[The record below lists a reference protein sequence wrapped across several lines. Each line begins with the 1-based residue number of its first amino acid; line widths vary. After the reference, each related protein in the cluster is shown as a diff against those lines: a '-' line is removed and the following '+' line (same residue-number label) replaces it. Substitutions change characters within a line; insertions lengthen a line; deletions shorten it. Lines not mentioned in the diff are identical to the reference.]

1 MTLSLIAA
9 VLGAVLYGVASVL
22 QALAVRRAAG
32 LNALRQPLYL
42 AGFACDGA
50 AWVASLLALHALP
63 LFTVQAVLAGS
74 LAVAVVL
81 ARVFLAAAL
90 RTIDVVAVVI
100 VVASLAVLSL
110 AAGPDPAGGGD
121 RVSSGFK
128 VAMLASLVALAVAA
142 VMTYRRGSG
151 IWFAAIAGLASSGA
165 AISARAA
172 HLAMPSGAL
181 DVVRTLGQPLVWAI
195 VGFGVLTAVT
205 YARALER
212 AAVGPATAVL
222 SVVDVIVPAGIGLVV
237 LHDVVRAGWAPSAVA
252 ATVAALGACV
262 VLAMSPAEEQVQG
275 AAAVVA

>member
-22 QALAVRRAAG
+22 QALAVRKAAG
-32 LNALRQPLYL
+32 LSALRQPFYL
-42 AGFACDGA
+42 AGFACDGM

-81 ARVFLAAAL
+81 ARIFLAAAL
-90 RTIDVVAVVI
+90 RTIDIVAVAVV
-100 VVASLAVLSL
+100 VASVAVLSL

-121 RVSSGFK
+121 LVSSGFK
-128 VAMLASLVALAVAA
+128 AAMLASLVALAVAA
-142 VMTYRRGSG
+142 VITYRRGSG

-172 HLAMPSGAL
+172 HLAMPSDAL
-181 DVVRTLGQPLVWAI
+181 ELARTARQPLVWAI

-222 SVVDVIVPAGIGLVV
+222 SVVDVIVPAAIGLMV
-237 LHDVVRAGWAPSAVA
+237 LHDVVGAGWAPAAVV

-262 VLAMSPAEEQVQG
+262 VLAMSPAEERVQG
-275 AAAVVA
+275 VAALVA

>member
-1 MTLSLIAA
+1 MTFSLIAA
-9 VLGAVLYGVASVL
+9 VLGAVLYGVGSIL

-32 LNALRQPLYL
+32 LNALRQPLYI

-50 AWVASLLALHALP
+50 AWIASLLALHALP

-81 ARVFLAAAL
+81 ARIFLAAVL
-90 RTIDVVAVVI
+90 RAIDIVAVAVV
-100 VVASLAVLSL
+100 VVALAVLAL
-110 AAGPDPAGGGD
+110 AAGPDPTGGGD
-121 RVSSGFK
+121 LVSSGFK
-128 VAMLASLVALAVAA
+128 VAMLASLAALILATVL
-142 VMTYRRGSG
+142 TYRRGSG
-151 IWFAAIAGLASSGA
+151 IWFAVVGGLGSSGA

-181 DVVRTLGQPLVWAI
+181 ELVKTAAQPLVWAI
-195 VGFGVLTAVT
+195 VGFGLLTAVA

-222 SVVDVIVPAGIGLVV
+222 SVVDVLVPAVIGLAV
-237 LHDVVRAGWAPSAVA
+237 LHDVVRDGWAPAAVV

-262 VLAMSPAEEQVQG
+262 VLAMSPAEEKVQG
-275 AAAVVA
+275 LAAVVA

>member
-1 MTLSLIAA
+1 MTFSLVAA

-22 QALAVRRAAG
+22 QALAVRKTAG

-81 ARVFLAAAL
+81 ARIFLAAVL
-90 RTIDVVAVVI
+90 RTIDIVGVVVV
-100 VVASLAVLSL
+100 VGSLAVLSL

-128 VAMLASLVALAVAA
+128 AAMLASLVALAVAA

-222 SVVDVIVPAGIGLVV
+222 SVVDVIVPAAIGLVV
-237 LHDVVRAGWAPSAVA
+237 LHDVVRVGWAPAAVA

-275 AAAVVA
+275 VAAVVA